1 MKELRPSE
9 TKELRARWL
18 PHPAIPNVVG
28 GWWSLVIVRDA
39 FAGIRRFSDFQRSLG
54 LARNI
59 LTTRLKELVAQGIL
73 TTEPASDGSAYQEYV
88 LTDKGKALLP
98 VMSALA
104 QWGKAYLFQNGE
116 SPSPPPIA
124 PAGGSA

>member
-1 MKELRPSE
+1 
-9 TKELRARWL
+9 
-18 PHPAIPNVVG
+18 VG
-28 GWWSLVIVRDA
+28 DWWSLLIVRDA
-39 FAGIRRFSDFQRSLG
+39 FAGIRRFSDFKRSLG

-59 LTTRLKELVAQGIL
+59 LTTRLKGLVAQGVL

-104 QWGKAYLFQNGE
+104 QWGKAYLFQNE
-116 SPSPPPIA
+116 AAPSPPPIA
-124 PAGGSA
+124 PTGGA